1 MILEKSPVA
10 ESRANGEVERYVQT
24 VQSQVRTLKMS
35 LETPYEVK
43 IEEGHNVLPWLIMCA
58 AMLLNICSVG
68 EHGRMACERRRGK
81 KFR

>member
-1 MILEKSPVA
+1 MA

-24 VQSQVRTLKMS
+24 VQGQVRTLRMS
-35 LETPYEVK
+35 LETPYKMK

-68 EHGRMACERRRGK
+68 EDGRTASERQRGN